1 MDRWFSDGN
10 FWWLSPVPLL
20 TLAVAA
26 ALWRSATHPR
36 RDLPPFL
43 LSLALFVLGFLGL
56 VLGMW
61 PYLLPPSMTLWQ
73 AAAPASSLG
82 FTLVGL
88 VILLPVIL
96 GYTAWSY
103 RVFRG
108 KVHAG
113 RRLSLSIGPRLNA
126 VATLLNLVGE
136 TPSITPPSS
145 ADGFPRCRLS
155 DTIMA
160 LPGLLSRGHA
170 RLRL

>member
-1 MDRWFSDGN
+1 MASLSRAARPLVLVVVAFIGLVSAWLPFLSSKIMARWFDTGN

-26 ALWRSATHPR
+26 ALWRSAVHPR

-108 KVHAG
+108 KV
-113 RRLSLSIGPRLNA
+113 R
-126 VATLLNLVGE
+126 
-136 TPSITPPSS
+136 
-145 ADGFPRCRLS
+145 ADTGY
-155 DTIMA
+155 
-160 LPGLLSRGHA
+160 H
-170 RLRL
+170 

>member
-1 MDRWFSDGN
+1 MRLYREPAGIPADAKGAYAAIGN
-10 FWWLSPVPLL
+10 FDGVHRGHQAVIGEAIR
-20 TLAVAA
+20 LARAA
-26 ALWRSATHPR
+26 GRKAAVVTFEPHPR
-36 RDLPPFL
+36 RLFKPDLPPFL

-108 KVHAG
+108 KVQAG
-113 RRLSLSIGPRLNA
+113 AGY
-126 VATLLNLVGE
+126 
-136 TPSITPPSS
+136 
-145 ADGFPRCRLS
+145 
-155 DTIMA
+155 
-160 LPGLLSRGHA
+160 H
-170 RLRL
+170 

>member
-1 MDRWFSDGN
+1 MA
-10 FWWLSPVPLL
+10 LL
-20 TLAVAA
+20 FAPD
-26 ALWRSATHPR
+26 ALRK
-36 RDLPPFL
+36 
-43 LSLALFVLGFLGL
+43 

-108 KVHAG
+108 KVHADAG
-113 RRLSLSIGPRLNA
+113 Y
-126 VATLLNLVGE
+126 
-136 TPSITPPSS
+136 
-145 ADGFPRCRLS
+145 
-155 DTIMA
+155 
-160 LPGLLSRGHA
+160 H
-170 RLRL
+170 